1 MHRRHP
7 RSSRLFALWHAGGA
21 LLLLGMAL
29 WLYLMGEYERIPL
42 PAALSLLMVVA
53 SLLTA
58 TRDTSSRLAAYLAL
72 ICGYLLIAVE
82 LPRQSGLP
90 ALWLGLPP
98 VLTLLL
104 LPLAPAMLLNLA
116 LTPVWLALLG
126 NGQLDG
132 EILLRYLGLVA
143 VAALV
148 PWEQARQH
156 ALLRATDPR
165 DAECTATGR
174 ETLHEQLESE
184 VERAEMLGQ
193 PLGVLLMHLPQ
204 LDMAGEQFGPTARQ
218 ALLDALC
225 QAVSSRSRDHDVLGR
240 EGPADFWLVM
250 PDTSE
255 SGALLVQHRLQ
266 QALEQITLMD
276 TGRMELRLRLCRPR
290 VGESWPHFEQRLEA
304 ASQSLA
310 AG

>member
-1 MHRRHP
+1 MNAPYRH
-7 RSSRLFALWHAGGA
+7 SSRLFALWHAGGA

-53 SLLTA
+53 TLVSA
-58 TRDTSSRLAAYLAL
+58 TREEHSRLAAYLVL

-90 ALWLGLPP
+90 ALWVGLPP

-132 EILLRYLGLVA
+132 QMLLGYLSLVA

-165 DAECTATGR
+165 DAECAASGR
-174 ETLHEQLESE
+174 ETLHELLASE
-184 VERAEMLGQ
+184 VERAELLGQ

-204 LDMAGEQFGPTARQ
+204 LDMAGEQFGQNARQ
-218 ALLDALC
+218 TLLDTLC
-225 QAVSSRSRDHDVLGR
+225 QAVSSRSRDHDILGR

-255 SGALLVQHRLQ
+255 SGALLVQHRLD

-276 TGRMELRLRLCRPR
+276 TGPVELRLRLCRPR
-290 VGESWPHFEQRLEA
+290 AGESWPHFEQRLEA
-304 ASQSLA
+304 SSQSLA

>member
-1 MHRRHP
+1 MPDRYRHA
-7 RSSRLFALWHAGGA
+7 SRLFALWHAGGA

-53 SLLTA
+53 TLLNA
-58 TRDTSSRLAAYLAL
+58 TRAEHSRLAAYLAL

-90 ALWLGLPP
+90 ALWVGLPP

-132 EILLRYLGLVA
+132 QMLLGYLSLVA

-156 ALLRATDPR
+156 ALIRATDPR
-165 DAECTATGR
+165 DAECAATGH
-174 ETLHEQLESE
+174 ETLHEQLASE
-184 VERAEMLGQ
+184 VERAKLLGQ
-193 PLGVLLMHLPQ
+193 PLGLLLMHLPQ
-204 LDMAGEQFGPTARQ
+204 LDMAGEQFGPGARQ
-218 ALLDALC
+218 ALLDTLC
-225 QAVSSRSRDHDVLGR
+225 QAVSNRSRDHDILGR
-240 EGPADFWLVM
+240 HGPADFWLIL

-255 SGALLVQHRLQ
+255 SGALLVQHRLG
-266 QALEQITLMD
+266 QALEQTTLMD
-276 TGRMELRLRLCRPR
+276 TGPLEVRLRLCRLR
-290 VGESWPHFEQRLEA
+290 AGEPWPHFEQRLETCRR
-304 ASQSLA
+304 SLA
-310 AG
+310 DG